1 MKTEA
6 RGNVGSVSTLTS
18 ISGPASVGRGKALS
32 DFLQPEWAIVP
43 VLIVVFVVGSFVH
56 PAFLSLDNF
65 YGVVQQAS
73 ELAVLT
79 MGLTLV
85 LIAGKFDLSLES
97 TFGLAPML
105 GVFCFLEVPGGSLGL
120 ANSPTLALLAIFVVA
135 ALIGA
140 FNGVLVVYLK
150 FNAFIAT
157 LATLILL
164 RGVSLGVTQ
173 GQTLYNLP
181 PAITAPGQASLA
193 FMPVSFLIALTLL
206 AVLSVFMSRHRL
218 GRMLYAV
225 GGNVQAARVA
235 GIPVERILIS
245 VFIIAAMF
253 AALAGLLQA
262 GRIASIP
269 SSLGQNLIFNAF
281 AAAVLGGV
289 SLNGGRGTI
298 AGACGGVL
306 LLVLIQNVLVLAQV
320 PAYWISA
327 TTGGIILIALL
338 ISKVSGA
345 DKAN

>member
-6 RGNVGSVSTLTS
+6 RGNAGSVSAINS
-18 ISGPASVGRGKALS
+18 VSGPASLGRGKALS

-193 FMPVSFLIALTLL
+193 FIPVSFLIALTLL

-253 AALAGLLQA
+253 AALA
-262 GRIASIP
+262 
-269 SSLGQNLIFNAF
+269 GQNLIFNAF

>member
-1 MKTEA
+1 MIDNAKL
-6 RGNVGSVSTLTS
+6 GSTKSMQMTSRSATRALPTS
-18 ISGPASVGRGKALS
+18 IGGLFR
-32 DFLQPEWAIVP
+32 PEWAILP
-43 VLIVVFVVGSFVH
+43 VLVVVMVVGTLLN
-56 PAFLSLDNF
+56 PAFLSFGNLF
-65 YGVVQQAS
+65 GVLQQAS
-73 ELAVLT
+73 ELGVLT

-97 TFGLAPML
+97 TFGLAPMV
-105 GVFCFLEVPGGSLGL
+105 GVFIFLHVDGGGLGL
-120 ANSPTLALLAIFVVA
+120 VDSPVLALLAIFALA

-164 RGVSLGVTQ
+164 RGVDLGVSR
-173 GQTLYNLP
+173 GQTLYDLP
-181 PAITAPGQASLA
+181 ASITAPGQASI
-193 FMPVSFLIALTLL
+193 FSIPVSFLIALGLL
-206 AVLSVFMSRHRL
+206 VLLSLFMSRHRV

-235 GIPVERILIS
+235 GIPVERVLIG
-245 VFIIAAMF
+245 VFIVAGVLS
-253 AALAGLLQA
+253 ALAGLLQV

-338 ISKVSGA
+338 ISKLSGA
-345 DKAN
+345 DKDS

>member
-1 MKTEA
+1 VITDQKMQA
-6 RGNVGSVSTLTS
+6 SGASTKHAP
-18 ISGPASVGRGKALS
+18 SGPATLGRTRCFR
-32 DFLQPEWAIVP
+32 DFLQPEYAIVP
-43 VLIVVFVVGSFVH
+43 VLAVVFICGALLH
-56 PAFLSLDNF
+56 PAFLSFDNF
-65 YGVVQQAS
+65 YGIAQQTS

-97 TFGLAPML
+97 TFGLAPMV
-105 GVFCFLEVPGGSLGL
+105 GVYVFLEVQGGSLGVT
-120 ANSPTLALLAIFVVA
+120 NSPFLALVAIAVVA

-140 FNGVLVVYLK
+140 FNGALVVYLR

-164 RGVSLGVTQ
+164 RGISLGLTQ
-173 GQTLYNLP
+173 GQTLYSLP
-181 PAITAPGQASLA
+181 SSITAPGQSSFLSI
-193 FMPVSFLIALTLL
+193 PVSFLIALVLL
-206 AVLSVFMSRHRL
+206 AGLSLFMSRHRV

-235 GIPVERILIS
+235 GIPVERVLIG
-245 VFIIAAMF
+245 VFIVAGVM

-327 TTGGIILIALL
+327 TTGAIILIALL
-338 ISKVSGA
+338 ISKISGA

>member
-1 MKTEA
+1 MTHTQITDVT
-6 RGNVGSVSTLTS
+6 GT
-18 ISGPASVGRGKALS
+18 GPRSRWLLS
-32 DFLQPEWAIVP
+32 DLFQPEWAIVP
-43 VLIVVFVVGSFVH
+43 VLIVVMIVGTLSNS
-56 PAFLSLDNF
+56 AFLSYDNF

-73 ELAVLT
+73 ELGVLT

-97 TFGLAPML
+97 TFGLAPMV
-105 GVFCFLEVPGGSLGL
+105 GVYFFLEAGGSGL
-120 ANSPTLALLAIFVVA
+120 NLTNSPLLSLPAIFAVGA
-135 ALIGA
+135 FIGA
-140 FNGVLVVYLK
+140 FNGLLVIYLR

-164 RGVSLGVTQ
+164 RGLSLGLTR
-173 GQTLYNLP
+173 GETLSDLP
-181 PAITAPGQASLA
+181 VLLTFPGDST
-193 FMPVSFLIALTLL
+193 FMGVPVSFLLALVLL
-206 AVLSVFMSRHRL
+206 AVLTVFLSRHRV

-225 GGNVQAARVA
+225 GGNQQAARVA
-235 GIPVERILIS
+235 GIPVERVLMG
-245 VFIIAAMF
+245 VFVVAGML

-306 LLVLIQNVLVLAQV
+306 LLVLIQDVLVLSQV
-320 PAYWISA
+320 PAYWINA
-327 TTGGIILIALL
+327 TTGGIILIALY
-338 ISKVSGA
+338 ISKISGA
-345 DKAN
+345 DKGN

>member
-1 MKTEA
+1 MTHTPTTSAGGANA
-6 RGNVGSVSTLTS
+6 RPRRL
-18 ISGPASVGRGKALS
+18 LS
-32 DFLQPEWAIVP
+32 DLFQPEWAIVP
-43 VLIVVFVVGSFVH
+43 VLVAVLVVGTLLNS
-56 PAFLSLDNF
+56 AFLSYDNF

-73 ELAVLT
+73 ELGVLT

-97 TFGLAPML
+97 TFGLAPMV
-105 GVFCFLEVPGGSLGL
+105 GVYCVLDAGGSGL
-120 ANSPTLALLAIFVVA
+120 DLAGSPILALLVIFAVG

-140 FNGVLVVYLK
+140 FNGVLVIYLR

-164 RGVSLGVTQ
+164 RGISLGLTR
-173 GQTLYNLP
+173 GETLSDLP
-181 PAITAPGQASLA
+181 ALLTFPGDST
-193 FMPVSFLIALTLL
+193 FVGVPVSFIIALVLL
-206 AVLSVFMSRHRL
+206 AVLTVFMSGHRV

-225 GGNVQAARVA
+225 GGNQQAARVA
-235 GIPVERILIS
+235 GIPVERILMG
-245 VFIIAAMF
+245 VFIVAGML

-269 SSLGQNLIFNAF
+269 SSMGQNLIFNAF

-306 LLVLIQNVLVLAQV
+306 LLVLIQDVLVLSQV
-320 PAYWISA
+320 PAYWINA
-327 TTGGIILIALL
+327 TTGGIILLALY
-338 ISKVSGA
+338 ISKISGA
-345 DKAN
+345 DKAS

>member
-1 MKTEA
+1 MITNQKMQ
-6 RGNVGSVSTLTS
+6 GSGHSTMPPPA
-18 ISGPASVGRGKALS
+18 GPSSLGAGRS
-32 DFLQPEWAIVP
+32 FRDFLQPEYAIIP
-43 VLIVVFVVGSFVH
+43 VLVVVIIFGALLH
-56 PAFLSLDNF
+56 PAFLSFDNF
-65 YGVVQQAS
+65 YGVAQQTS

-97 TFGLAPML
+97 TFGLAPMV
-105 GVFCFLEVPGGSLGL
+105 GVYAFLEVQGGSLGL
-120 ANSPTLALLAIFVVA
+120 TNSPFLALVAIAVVA
-135 ALIGA
+135 GLIGA
-140 FNGVLVVYLK
+140 FNGALVVFLR

-164 RGVSLGVTQ
+164 RGISLGLTQ
-173 GQTLYNLP
+173 GQTLYSLP
-181 PAITAPGQASLA
+181 SSITAPGQASV
-193 FMPVSFLIALTLL
+193 FSIPVSFLIALALLVTL
-206 AVLSVFMSRHRL
+206 SFFMSRHRI

-235 GIPVERILIS
+235 GIPVERILVG
-245 VFIIAAMF
+245 VFIVASVM

>member
-1 MKTEA
+1 
-6 RGNVGSVSTLTS
+6 
-18 ISGPASVGRGKALS
+18 
-32 DFLQPEWAIVP
+32 
-43 VLIVVFVVGSFVH
+43 
-56 PAFLSLDNF
+56 
-65 YGVVQQAS
+65 
-73 ELAVLT
+73 
-79 MGLTLV
+79 MG
-85 LIAGKFDLSLES
+85 F
-97 TFGLAPML
+97 
-105 GVFCFLEVPGGSLGL
+105 
-120 ANSPTLALLAIFVVA
+120 ANSPVLALIAIFAIA
-135 ALIGA
+135 AAIGA

-173 GQTLYNLP
+173 GQTLYSLP
-181 PAITAPGQASLA
+181 PEITAPGQASFLA
-193 FMPVSFLIALTLL
+193 TPVSFLVALALV
-206 AVLSVFMSRHRL
+206 AVLSVFMSRHRV

-235 GIPVERILIS
+235 GIPVERILIG
-245 VFIIAAMF
+245 VFIVAGVL

-269 SSLGQNLIFNAF
+269 SSLGQNLIFSAF

-338 ISKVSGA
+338 VSKVSGA

>member
-1 MKTEA
+1 MSNSA
-6 RGNVGSVSTLTS
+6 RTVAAVNAAGSQR
-18 ISGPASVGRGKALS
+18 SVGDL
-32 DFLQPEWAIVP
+32 FQPEWAILP
-43 VLIVVFVVGSFVH
+43 VLVVVVVVGALLNR
-56 PAFLSLDNF
+56 AFLSFDNI
-65 YGVVQQAS
+65 YGIMQQGS
-73 ELAVLT
+73 ELGVLT

-105 GVFCFLEVPGGSLGL
+105 GVFCFLNVDGGSLGL
-120 ANSPTLALLAIFVVA
+120 ANSPFL
-135 ALIGA
+135 ALIGIFA
-140 FNGVLVVYLK
+140 AGAIIGVLNGVLVIYLR

-164 RGVSLGVTQ
+164 RGLSLGVTH
-173 GQTLYNLP
+173 GQTLSDLP
-181 PAITAPGQASLA
+181 ALLTAPGEMSIASL
-193 FMPVSFLIALTLL
+193 PLSFLIALILL
-206 AVLSVFMSRHRL
+206 AALTVFMSSHRL
-218 GRMLYAV
+218 GRMIYAV
-225 GGNVQAARVA
+225 GGNPQAARVA
-235 GIPVERILIS
+235 GIPVERILMG
-245 VFIIAAMF
+245 VFVAAGVL

-306 LLVLIQNVLVLAQV
+306 LLVLIQDVLVLSQV
-320 PAYWISA
+320 PAYWINA
-327 TTGGIILIALL
+327 TTGAIILVALL
-338 ISKVSGA
+338 ISKLSGA

>member
-1 MKTEA
+1 MTHSPITAGAVAPKW
-6 RGNVGSVSTLTS
+6 V
-18 ISGPASVGRGKALS
+18 LS
-32 DFLQPEWAIVP
+32 DLLQPEWAILP
-43 VLIVVFVVGSFVH
+43 VLVVVMIVGAALNS
-56 PAFLSLDNF
+56 AFLSYDNF

-73 ELAVLT
+73 ELGILT
-79 MGLTLV
+79 MGLTVV

-97 TFGLAPML
+97 TFGLAPMV
-105 GVFCFLEVPGGSLGL
+105 GVYCLLDAGGSGL
-120 ANSPTLALLAIFVVA
+120 NLADSPFLALVTIFLTG

-140 FNGVLVVYLK
+140 FNGILVVYLK

-164 RGVSLGVTQ
+164 RGISLGLTR
-173 GQTLYNLP
+173 GETLSDLP
-181 PAITAPGQASLA
+181 SLLTYPGEATVLGA
-193 FMPVSFLIALTLL
+193 PVSFLVALGLL
-206 AVLSVFMSRHRL
+206 VILTVFMSRHRI

-225 GGNVQAARVA
+225 GGNPQAARVA
-235 GIPVERILIS
+235 GIPVERILMG
-245 VFIIAAMF
+245 VFVVAGML

-306 LLVLIQNVLVLAQV
+306 LLVLIQDVLVLSQV
-320 PAYWISA
+320 PAYWINA
-327 TTGGIILIALL
+327 TTGGIILIALF
-338 ISKVSGA
+338 ISKISGA

>member
-1 MKTEA
+1 MSNSA
-6 RGNVGSVSTLTS
+6 RIFPPAMRAGSGSAAPKRRSVS
-18 ISGPASVGRGKALS
+18 
-32 DFLQPEWAIVP
+32 DFFQPEWAILP
-43 VLIVVFVVGSFVH
+43 VLVVVVVVGALLN
-56 PAFLSLDNF
+56 PAFLSFDNI
-65 YGVVQQAS
+65 YGVMQQAS
-73 ELAVLT
+73 ELGVLT

-97 TFGLAPML
+97 TFGLAPMV
-105 GVFCFLEVPGGSLGL
+105 GVFCFLAVDGGSLGL
-120 ANSPTLALLAIFVVA
+120 ANSPVLALVAIFVVSA
-135 ALIGA
+135 AIGGL
-140 FNGVLVVYLK
+140 NGVLVVFLK

-164 RGVSLGVTQ
+164 RGISLGVTH
-173 GQTLYNLP
+173 GQTLSGLP
-181 PAITAPGQASLA
+181 PLLTAPGEMSI
-193 FMPVSFLIALTLL
+193 VSVPLSFFIALILLVVLTL
-206 AVLSVFMSRHRL
+206 FMSHHRI

-225 GGNVQAARVA
+225 GGNPQAARVA
-235 GIPVERILIS
+235 GIPVERVLIG
-245 VFIIAAMF
+245 VFVVAGVL

-306 LLVLIQNVLVLAQV
+306 LLVLIQDVLVLSQV
-320 PAYWISA
+320 PAYWINA

-338 ISKVSGA
+338 ISKISGA
-345 DKAN
+345 DKAG

>member
-1 MKTEA
+1 MMDNVK
-6 RGNVGSVSTLTS
+6 VGSTKSIQFTS
-18 ISGPASVGRGKALS
+18 WSAITGLS
-32 DFLQPEWAIVP
+32 RSIGGLLRPEWAILP
-43 VLIVVFVVGSFVH
+43 VLVVVIVVGTLLN
-56 PAFLSLDNF
+56 PAFLSFGNLF
-65 YGVVQQAS
+65 GVLQQAS
-73 ELAVLT
+73 ELGVLT

-85 LIAGKFDLSLES
+85 LVAGKFDLSLES
-97 TFGLAPML
+97 TFGLAPMV
-105 GVFCFLEVPGGSLGL
+105 GVFMFLHVDGGALGWGD
-120 ANSPTLALLAIFVVA
+120 SPVVALLAIFALA
-135 ALIGA
+135 AVIGA

-164 RGVSLGVTQ
+164 RGVDLGVSR
-173 GQTLYNLP
+173 GQTLYDLP
-181 PAITAPGQASLA
+181 VSITAPGQASIA
-193 FMPVSFLIALTLL
+193 SIPVSFLIAAGLL
-206 AVLSVFMSRHRL
+206 ILLSLLMSRHRV

-235 GIPVERILIS
+235 GIPVERVLIG
-245 VFIIAAMF
+245 VFIAAGVLS
-253 AALAGLLQA
+253 ALAGLLQA

-281 AAAVLGGV
+281 ASAVLGGV
-289 SLNGGRGTI
+289 SLNGGRGTV

-338 ISKVSGA
+338 ISKLSGA
-345 DKAN
+345 DKDA

>member
-1 MKTEA
+1 MKAEA
-6 RGNVGSVSTLTS
+6 HSPSGPAVTAKQS
-18 ISGPASVGRGKALS
+18 SGPASLGRQRS
-32 DFLQPEWAIVP
+32 FNDYLQPEYAIVP
-43 VLIVVFVVGSFVH
+43 VLMVVLIVGTFLH
-56 PAFLSLDNF
+56 PAFLSFDNF
-65 YGVVQQAS
+65 YGIMQQAS
-73 ELAVLT
+73 ELSVLT

-105 GVFCFLEVPGGSLGL
+105 GVFCFMQVQGGSLGL
-120 ANSPTLALLAIFVVA
+120 TDSPVLALLAMFAVA
-135 ALIGA
+135 AAIGA
-140 FNGVLVVYLK
+140 FNGALVVYLK

-164 RGVSLGVTQ
+164 RGVSLGVSQ
-173 GQTLYNLP
+173 GQTLYSLP
-181 PAITAPGQASLA
+181 QSITAPGQASL
-193 FMPVSFLIALTLL
+193 FSIPVSFLIALGLL
-206 AVLSVFMSRHRL
+206 CVLSVFMSRHRL

-235 GIPVERILIS
+235 GIPVERMLIG
-245 VFIIAAMF
+245 VFIVAGVL

-289 SLNGGRGTI
+289 SLNGGRGTV

-327 TTGGIILIALL
+327 TTGAIILIALL

-345 DKAN
+345 DKGN